1 MHVQAGR
8 DAQAAATQAAA
19 ARTEVQAA
27 NSEAAAQRAVAEAA
41 EARSTQLHDSV
52 KRLTAD
58 VEKWRV
64 AAEST
69 RDRLRSSSVAA
80 GAADGDA
87 REAKDAL
94 KVRLV
99 CYRRRSRP
107 LTGAGFGLCPHPSDA
122 APCCQCDSFHAISV
136 TEHSSICVFS
146 TSHLPKLR

>member
-1 MHVQAGR
+1 MVLANDQEVAVHVQAGR

-41 EARSTQLHDSV
+41 EAQSTQLHDSV

-58 VEKWRV
+58 VEKWRA

-99 CYRRRSRP
+99 CYRHWKS
-107 LTGAGFGLCPHPSDA
+107 PSDRGW
-122 APCCQCDSFHAISV
+122 FRLV
-136 TEHSSICVFS
+136 LT
-146 TSHLPKLR
+146 LL